1 MAGTLKISIMDSES
15 QKMMNVRPTG
25 TPDLFQKA
33 VAEAARLLKTGCIVG
48 LPTETVYGLAANA
61 LDPLAV
67 AHIYEVKG
75 RPAHNPII
83 VHVASLEMARQFVA
97 TWPPLAEKLAKAFWP
112 GPLTLVLPKTSI
124 IPDIVTANG
133 PTVGIRWPSHPVIQ
147 AVIQACGFPLAA
159 PSANTSNRISPTTA
173 RHVWEDLGDKIPLI
187 LDGGPCQIGI
197 ESTVL
202 DLSQTPPRL
211 LRPGMIHAEAI
222 AAVTGQLSLDPN
234 PGTGQLRS
242 PGMLKKHYA
251 PKAKLIVTNWD
262 NAEELGEIIQGFAP
276 NYDNIHLLAFNT
288 VPPNIPVDRIGVM
301 PREPLAFARCLY
313 SELHRC
319 DTQNAGLI
327 LMETPPKTPPW
338 RAIHDRLKRAAA

>member
-1 MAGTLKISIMDSES
+1 MT
-15 QKMMNVRPTG
+15 NVLPTG
-25 TPDLFQKA
+25 TPDLFRIA
-33 VAEAARLLKTGCIVG
+33 VAQAAQLLGQGRVVA

-61 LDPLAV
+61 LEPQAV
-67 AHIYEVKG
+67 AHIFEIKG
-75 RPAHNPII
+75 RPTHNPII
-83 VHVASLEMARQFVA
+83 VHVASLEMARQCVA
-97 TWPPLAEKLAKAFWP
+97 IWPPLAEKMAKAFWP
-112 GPLTLVLPKTSI
+112 GPLTLVLPKTAI
-124 IPDIVTANG
+124 IPDIVTAQG
-133 PTVGIRWPSHPVIQ
+133 PTVGIRWPSHPVMQ

-173 RHVWEDLGDKIPLI
+173 QHVWEDLGDKVPLI

-202 DLSQTPPRL
+202 DLSQSPPRL

-222 AAVTGQLSLDPN
+222 AAVTGQLNLDSHPAA
-234 PGTGQLRS
+234 GQLRS

-251 PKAKLIVTNWD
+251 PKAKLIVTQWHGGP
-262 NAEELGEIIQGFAP
+262 ELEKIIESFKP
-276 NYDNIHLLAFNT
+276 TYSNIHVLALNA
-288 VPPNIPVDRIGVM
+288 VPPNIPVHRIGVM

-319 DTQNAGLI
+319 DTQGASLI
-327 LMETPPKTPPW
+327 LMEVPPETPPW